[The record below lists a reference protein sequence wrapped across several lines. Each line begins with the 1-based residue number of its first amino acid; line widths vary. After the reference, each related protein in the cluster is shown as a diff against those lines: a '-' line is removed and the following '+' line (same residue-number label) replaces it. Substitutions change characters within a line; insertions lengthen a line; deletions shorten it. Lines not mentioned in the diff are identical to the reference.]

1 MNYIEAALTVLKD
14 AKRPLTAKE
23 IVDEAMAKGLPTPQG
38 KTPQATLSARL
49 YVYVRDHPESA
60 IERHAEPGRTPPRAR
75 RNSVKWG
82 LHHQG
87 SNRRRPRP
95 RTNPATVDPGRR

>member
-1 MNYIEAALTVLKD
+1 MNYVEAALTVLKA
-14 AKRPLTAKE
+14 AKRPMTAKE
-23 IVDEAMAKGLPTPQG
+23 IVDEAMAKGLLTPQG
-38 KTPQATLSARL
+38 KTPAATLSARL

-82 LHHQG
+82 LRHQG
-87 SNRRRPRP
+87 SNRRRPR
-95 RTNPATVDPGRR
+95 AEDQPGNR